1 MQPTPSRDLA
11 VGLFVLA
18 GLGAVAWL
26 SIRVG
31 GLSLGGGNHM
41 QLNAYF
47 DQVGDL
53 KPRAPVVIAGVRVGQ
68 VDQIT
73 LGPDLRA
80 HVVLEVDAGLKLPD
94 DTVAAIR
101 TSGLLGDQFIA
112 LAPGAEDK
120 DLAPGGTFSFTESA
134 VSIESLIAKFATG
147 GLGSGEEK

>member
-1 MQPTPSRDLA
+1 
-11 VGLFVLA
+11 
-18 GLGAVAWL
+18 
-26 SIRVG
+26 
-31 GLSLGGGNHM
+31 M

-53 KPRAPVVIAGVRVGQ
+53 KPRAPVVVAGVRVGQ
-68 VDQIT
+68 VDTIE

-80 HVVLEVDAGLKLPD
+80 HVVLEVDAELKLPD
-94 DTVAAIR
+94 DTTAAIR

-112 LAPGAEDK
+112 LEPGAGDH

-147 GLGSGEEK
+147 GLGSEGEQ